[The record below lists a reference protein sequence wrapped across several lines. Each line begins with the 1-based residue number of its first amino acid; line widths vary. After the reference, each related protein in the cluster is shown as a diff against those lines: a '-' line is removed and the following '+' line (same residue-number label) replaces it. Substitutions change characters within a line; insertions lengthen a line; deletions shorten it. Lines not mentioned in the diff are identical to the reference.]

1 MTYLTTVD
9 YDDHTYTVEDDYNYA
24 ELYELCEVGECE
36 ICEVVGVEMKDIE
49 LWGGVTSV
57 LISDNEE

>member
-9 YDDHTYTVEDDYNYA
+9 YGDHTYTVEDDYNYA
-24 ELYELCEVGECE
+24 MLYEECEVGEYE
-36 ICEVVGVEMKDIE
+36 ICEAVGIEVEDIN